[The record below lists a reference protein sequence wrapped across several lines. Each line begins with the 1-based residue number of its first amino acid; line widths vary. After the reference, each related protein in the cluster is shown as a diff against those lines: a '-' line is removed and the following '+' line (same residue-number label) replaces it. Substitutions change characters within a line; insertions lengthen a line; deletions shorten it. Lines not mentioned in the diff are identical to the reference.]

1 MTHCAFAYGLPWRL
15 CMVQR
20 LSRQGLDEADG
31 MDKVDRQRARCA
43 RVEHTHP
50 RRMTVR
56 SIIITSFICV
66 SVCRRVV
73 CASCLHRRVCGFS
86 RVVGV
91 GCVVYV
97 VWLCVCMC
105 VCVCFAGMLVVVD
118 ELPAPLSILRH
129 STSGS
134 PVGLLVLSCRRACS
148 CSRDVGPPCLLAI
161 VHERMWLG
169 YLCSLSSIFCV
180 LYSSASP
187 YCLPFQRRHYCHC
200 SSSIVVAFSRVSNL
214 ISSKSDFTHGSYRCC
229 IGAVYGGSEAPTV
242 RRSS

>member
-1 MTHCAFAYGLPWRL
+1 MPVVRESGTQTLRE
-15 CMVQR
+15 
-20 LSRQGLDEADG
+20 RQL
-31 MDKVDRQRARCA
+31 
-43 RVEHTHP
+43 
-50 RRMTVR
+50 
-56 SIIITSFICV
+56 V
-66 SVCRRVV
+66 S
-73 CASCLHRRVCGFS
+73 SSHH
-86 RVVGV
+86 
-91 GCVVYV
+91 
-97 VWLCVCMC
+97 
-105 VCVCFAGMLVVVD
+105 VCVCQFVVVQFVPRACTDVSVAFRALSVLVVFCLWFGCAFVFARVCHAGMLVVVD
-118 ELPAPLSILRH
+118 ELPAPLSILRR

-169 YLCSLSSIFCV
+169 YLCFLSSIFCV

-200 SSSIVVAFSRVSNL
+200 SSSIVVACSRVSNL